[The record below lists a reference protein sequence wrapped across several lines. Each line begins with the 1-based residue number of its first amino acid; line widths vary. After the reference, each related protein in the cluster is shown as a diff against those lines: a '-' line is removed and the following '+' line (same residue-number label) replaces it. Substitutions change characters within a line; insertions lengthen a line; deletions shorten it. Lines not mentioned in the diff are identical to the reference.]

1 VLPRRHILDVWE
13 FNKNEDELLSMC
25 TLSLAMDAVK
35 YLEKE
40 SKRDH
45 LVEALEFNE
54 FVCYMFPHQKP
65 LNRSLLFHVV
75 SDLLGLL
82 MYGVPKKTK
91 HSLKNLESINYSE
104 KNMEHY
110 PIIEV
115 WNTLKDKVYVKKHGV
130 ESIIEG
136 FVKKI
141 QIEMDIMERYSF
153 VEDILSNS
161 KEKLNEWL
169 QSLASFYDK
178 HKKTVK
184 NVYDQWWAL
193 WLCKSDQEKVL
204 SNMLE
209 RLNIQAQ
216 NEYGLSIDKNHL
228 LSSILSNKRAN
239 RHENDNYSRW
249 YKEGVK
255 LLLRI

>member
-1 VLPRRHILDVWE
+1 MSTV
-13 FNKNEDELLSMC
+13 
-25 TLSLAMDAVK
+25 SLAIDAVK
-35 YLEKE
+35 YLNKE
-40 SKRDH
+40 SKKDH

-54 FVCYMFPHQKP
+54 FICFIYPQQKP
-65 LNRSLLFHVV
+65 RNRSLLFHVV

-115 WNTLKDKVYVKKHGV
+115 WNTLKDKVYIKKHGV
-130 ESIIEG
+130 ESIVEG

-141 QIEMDIMERYSF
+141 QIEMDIMEHYPF
-153 VEDILSNS
+153 VEDILFNS

-178 HKKTVK
+178 HKKTIQ
-184 NVYDQWWAL
+184 NIYDQWLAL
-193 WLCKSDQEKVL
+193 WLCNRDKEAVL

-216 NEYGLSIDKNHL
+216 NEYGLTIDKNHL
-228 LSSILSNKRAN
+228 LHTILSNKGAN
-239 RHENDNYSRW
+239 KQENDNYSRW